1 MFHSGL
7 IWSIHNINS
16 FCSIFTSHFQIWFL
30 WWVCEFLFSSLFLSL
45 YQYCSS
51 FKLQEVFFLQ
61 MFLISYVELQLIAHD
76 MNEIFLS
83 ERSVW
88 LHLFSGIHLFLR
100 RIPLMFIITCQ
111 ANFRIFHPFNKNDNF
126 LISVFLKTFFKFHAI
141 CHNLVFAN
149 ISLSLFFITV
159 SF

>member
-1 MFHSGL
+1 MMSLWVPF
-7 IWSIHNINS
+7 
-16 FCSIFTSHFQIWFL
+16 FL
-30 WWVCEFLFSSLFLSL
+30 PLSL
-45 YQYCSS
+45 TLSI
-51 FKLQEVFFLQ
+51 LQFIQIARGFFFLQ

-100 RIPLMFIITCQ
+100 RFPLMFIITCQ

-126 LISVFLKTFFKFHAI
+126 LISVFLKTFFKFHAL